1 MLHGHSHLYPYV
13 FVYIIY
19 GPTTTLVLP
28 TLTLTMPGLA
38 ASICNGLIQI
48 ILSANR
54 KLSLDSDMDAI
65 NPTVGCLWSVIW
77 DF

>member
-1 MLHGHSHLYPYV
+1 MLHGHSHLYHYV

-28 TLTLTMPGLA
+28 TLALTMLPGLA
-38 ASICNGLIQI
+38 TSVCNDLIQI
-48 ILSANR
+48 VSSANR
-54 KLSLDSDMDAI
+54 KLRLGSDMDAI
-65 NPTVGCLWSVIW
+65 NPTVGRPVIW